1 MPPRFIRPVVRP
13 IAWAVQAC
21 LMTLSGHVWAEE
33 AVPSVDII
41 GTAPLPG
48 QGVDRAALPYTTHVL
63 RRADLDAAQALNLS
77 ELLAQQVPGVQ
88 INDIQGSPFQGDVSY
103 HGHRASGLLGAAQGL
118 SVYLDGVRINEPF
131 GDVVNWD
138 MVPEF
143 ALQSVSLVPGAN
155 PAFGLNT
162 LGGAL
167 ALRTAS
173 GVTAPGSRV
182 EASVGRFGRQQLS
195 LSHGGSN
202 EDGWHHYVALSG
214 FQEDGWRDH
223 SAGQLGTV
231 FAKLGRAFAHDEF
244 TLSLLAG
251 RSRLVGNG
259 LIPLDTFDEDG
270 RRQPDL
276 GANQRSAVYTHPDE
290 TRNRMLQLSAEWR
303 HDMDARTRL
312 EALAWYR
319 HSDRHTVNGDLADDE
334 EEGGGG
340 TEADEPAA
348 RASLN
353 RTATRQH
360 AVGVSV
366 GVSGRQAAHQW
377 QVGVTWDQS
386 RTHYDQTEQAGEL
399 DATRGVYA
407 LDAPV
412 EPSARVAGRQQNVGL
427 YAGDTWALTPRTHL
441 TGGLRWQHASVSNQL
456 STADEDS
463 GSLAAQPRERF
474 DYRSVNPALGL
485 SHRFEAGWTL
495 FGQWA
500 RNTRV
505 PTVIELGCADP
516 DQPCRLPAGLQSD
529 PYLRPVRATTTEV
542 GMRFGPLSASAQG
555 WRGAVSVFR
564 NDNRDDILFRSVS
577 VNGQLGYFQNF
588 ALTRYQGWDWS
599 LGHRAAQWD
608 TRLAYS
614 QLHASYQ
621 AHGVLRMGDRNV
633 TIRPGTEMAGVPRHT
648 LKASVDWLGWASW
661 RLGLDVQAFS
671 RRGVNGNEDG
681 RLSDDA
687 TASQRLSL
695 PGYALL
701 HARASWHPAPMVEVF
716 GGVRNLLNRT
726 YASFGTLAATH
737 FDAQGQ
743 WSDEERDALFVAP
756 GAPRSVTLGVRWQF

>member
-1 MPPRFIRPVVRP
+1 MPPRFVRP
-13 IAWAVQAC
+13 GPVAWAARILIGAGSVGA
-21 LMTLSGHVWAEE
+21 LSPSLAWADE
-33 AVPSVDII
+33 VPSVEII
-41 GTAPLPG
+41 GTSPLPG
-48 QGVDRAALPYTTHVL
+48 QGVDRATLPYTTQVL

-77 ELLAQQVPGVQ
+77 ELLAQRVPGVQ
-88 INDIQGSPFQGDVSY
+88 INDVQGSPFQGDVSY
-103 HGHRASGLLGAAQGL
+103 HGYRASGLLGAAQGL

-173 GVTAPGSRV
+173 GVTAPGTRM
-182 EASVGRFGRQQLS
+182 EASVGSFGRQQLS

-202 EDGWHHYVALSG
+202 DEGWHHYVAFSG

-223 SAGQLGTV
+223 SAGHLGTV
-231 FAKLGRAFAHDEF
+231 FAKLGRALAHDEF
-244 TLSLLAG
+244 TLSVLAG

-270 RRQPDL
+270 QRQPDV
-276 GANQRSAVYTHPDE
+276 GALDRSAVFTHPDE

-303 HDMDARTRL
+303 HDVDARTRL

-334 EEGGGG
+334 EE
-340 TEADEPAA
+340 ES

-377 QVGVTWDQS
+377 QVGLTWDQS

-399 DATRGVYA
+399 DATRGVVA
-407 LDAPV
+407 LDDPA

-463 GSLAAQPRERF
+463 GLLAAQPRERF

-485 SHRFEAGWTL
+485 SHRLEAGWTL

-542 GMRFGPLSASAQG
+542 GLRWGPLSAAAPG
-555 WRGAVSVFR
+555 WRGALSVFR

-588 ALTRYQGWDWS
+588 PLTRYQGWDLS
-599 LGHRAAQWD
+599 LGHRTAQWD
-608 TRLAYS
+608 TRVAYS

-621 AHGVLRMGDRNV
+621 ADGVLRMGDRNV
-633 TIRPGTEMAGVPRHT
+633 TIRPGTEMAGLPRHT
-648 LKASVDWLGWASW
+648 LKASVDWLGGSAW
-661 RLGLDVQAFS
+661 RWGLDVQAFS

-687 TASQRLSL
+687 TSAQRLRL

-701 HARASWHPAPMVEVF
+701 HARASWHPMRNVEVF
-716 GGVRNLLNRT
+716 GSVRNLLNRT
-726 YASFGTLAATH
+726 YASFGALAATH

-756 GAPRSVTLGVRWQF
+756 GAPRSVALGVRWQF